1 MNDTSMYGYIGLHG
15 EANPDF
21 VLEYNT
27 NMSVCKLNLLNVI
40 CVCNLGSGA
49 NLYLVKE
56 LQTILL

>member
-1 MNDTSMYGYIGLHG
+1 MNDTSIYGYIGLHG

-21 VLEYNT
+21 VLEDNT
-27 NMSVCKLNLLNVI
+27 NMSICKLNLLNVI

-56 LQTILL
+56 LQTIVL